1 VIRTRTPLI
10 VEDVR
15 TLLPSNESQALP
27 ALSTLTVPVLAGD
40 ELLGTMTV
48 AAESPGR
55 FELADQRLLGV
66 IAGQI
71 GVAVQNARLH
81 DFVRRG
87 KRDWEQT
94 FDAIADP
101 IRGVRQHWRSAP
113 RKQGT
118 GRPSVARCHGPAR
131 RDLPGRRVLQW
142 HRRRMCDRPGGGT
155 RREPERW

>member
-1 VIRTRTPLI
+1 MIGTRTPLL
-10 VEDVR
+10 VDDLR
-15 TLLPSNESQALP
+15 TLLPSDHKPVIP
-27 ALSTLTVPVLAGD
+27 ALSTLTVPIIAGD

-48 AAESPGR
+48 GAEIPGR
-55 FELADQRLLGV
+55 FEPADQRLLGV

-101 IRGVRQHWRSAP
+101 IAVFDRSGALLRGNQGAGLSP
-113 RKQGT
+113 RT
-118 GRPSVARCHGPAR
+118 
-131 RDLPGRRVLQW
+131 
-142 HRRRMCDRPGGGT
+142 
-155 RREPERW
+155 